1 MFPVARDDGLID
13 VAIVKPASRTDALLF
28 MDGAEVGKHFF
39 STSLRYFKVR
49 SPSPP
54 SFVLGDVAKKMSTV
68 PRRARRSSASVSRP
82 SRRKVRPTPLLVNPR
97 LTPCLCK
104 TGYIAIDGESVLH
117 EPFQVEA
124 HPRLAR
130 SLSLSGRLFAEPLKT
145 RN

>member
-54 SFVLGDVAKKMSTV
+54 SFVLGNVAKKNDN
-68 PRRARRSSASVSRP
+68 
-82 SRRKVRPTPLLVNPR
+82 RPTTCTKVECFR
-97 LTPCLCK
+97 LTPLSPKGSSYPFACK
-104 TGYIAIDGESVLH
+104 SPTD
-117 EPFQVEA
+117 
-124 HPRLAR
+124 
-130 SLSLSGRLFAEPLKT
+130 SLLV
-145 RN
+145 